1 MATWIAKNR
10 IGTTLPRN
18 THSGTIHRSATGSCS
33 DQRQG
38 LQETA
43 WARVIELGNLLVHR
57 GQRGTLRL
65 ESPGQPVE
73 QRDPVQQV
81 ERAREHAP
89 LVTGE
94 EQQRQGGESEEGAG
108 QERYDD
114 R

>member
-1 MATWIAKNR
+1 MSSPSDKAMSRYSHEEA
-10 IGTTLPRN
+10 
-18 THSGTIHRSATGSCS
+18 ATGVF
-33 DQRQG
+33 QRQG